1 MTSPI
6 QVTVTSSSSLTLF
19 DPSIYA
25 SNYDL
30 SKINYCDCTINN
42 GYSLSIS
49 LTQPQGIVSISS
61 TDLSAFVSNGACTYF
76 DYSCNYAYNS
86 SLDMSF
92 STDLV
97 INT

>member
-1 MTSPI
+1 M
-6 QVTVTSSSSLTLF
+6 
-19 DPSIYA
+19 
-25 SNYDL
+25 
-30 SKINYCDCTINN
+30 
-42 GYSLSIS
+42 SIS
-49 LTQPQGIVSISS
+49 LTWPQGLVSISS